1 MKVKKLQYEPISND
15 DMARASDDYLEFMR
29 TRRSVREFSCRDI
42 PIEVL
47 KNIVST
53 AASAPSGANK
63 EPWNFTLVKDPDV
76 KRKIRIAAEIE
87 EKAFYTQKAP
97 ESWLNDLNKFG
108 TDWHKEFLET
118 APYLIIVFKQIYDLK
133 NGEKFKNYYVNESV
147 GIACGFLL
155 TAIHRAGLVCLTHTP
170 SPMGFLEKICKRP
183 KNERAFLLIPLGYP
197 KKNTTVPDLS
207 KKRFDQYA
215 NII

>member
-15 DMARASDDYLEFMR
+15 DMARASDDYLDFMR
-29 TRRSVREFSCRDI
+29 TRRSVREFSSRDI

-63 EPWNFTLVKDPDV
+63 EPWNFTMVKAPNI

-108 TDWHKEFLET
+108 TDWHKEFLEK
-118 APYLIIVFKQIYDLK
+118 APYLIIVFKQIYDFK
-133 NGEKFKNYYVNESV
+133 DGKKFKNYYVNESV

-207 KKRFDQYA
+207 KKRFNQYA

>member
-1 MKVKKLQYEPISND
+1 MLKKEI
-15 DMARASDDYLEFMR
+15 
-29 TRRSVREFSCRDI
+29 RR
-42 PIEVL
+42 L
-47 KNIVST
+47 
-53 AASAPSGANK
+53 
-63 EPWNFTLVKDPDV
+63 
-76 KRKIRIAAEIE
+76 AEIE
-87 EKAFYTQKAP
+87 EY
-97 ESWLNDLNKFG
+97 ENYHVRMSDSWKEDLKHLG
-108 TDWHKEFLET
+108 TNYIKEFLDI
-118 APYLIIVFKQIYDLK
+118 APYLIVVFKKVYDLDK
-133 NGEKFKNYYVNESV
+133 DGGRAQNYYVNESV

-207 KKRFDQYA
+207 KKRFNQYA